1 MVRGR
6 AYVAAI
12 KKEAKAET
20 AKVMKD
26 SEKVE

>member
-6 AYVAAI
+6 AYVGAV

-20 AKVMKD
+20 AKVMKELD
-26 SEKVE
+26 KVE